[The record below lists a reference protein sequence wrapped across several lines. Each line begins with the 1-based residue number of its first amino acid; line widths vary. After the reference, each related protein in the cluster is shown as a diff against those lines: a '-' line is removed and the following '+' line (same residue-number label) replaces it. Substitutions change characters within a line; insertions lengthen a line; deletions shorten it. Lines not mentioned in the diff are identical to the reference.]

1 MFEESSKKQKL
12 KTGSPDK
19 GEPIF
24 LIIGKI
30 RKPHGVR
37 GEVLF
42 EVITDFPERIKE
54 GIPIFIGSQKKE
66 YAIEGLR
73 NHQSCL
79 LIKLRG
85 LNACEDV
92 EQFRNQMVYIR
103 TANVPKLPEHEY
115 YHHELVGMDVVED
128 GKLIGSV
135 REILET
141 GANDVLVV
149 MMNED
154 EILIPFIK
162 QVVLQVDKKGKTISV
177 KMQEWK

>member
-1 MFEESSKKQKL
+1 MFADSSKKQKT

-24 LIIGKI
+24 LIIGRI
-30 RKPHGVR
+30 RKPHGVK

-54 GIPIFIGSQKKE
+54 GITIFIGAQKKE
-66 YAIEGLR
+66 YKVESIR
-73 NHQSCL
+73 THQSHL
-79 LIKLRG
+79 LLKLHG
-85 LNACEDV
+85 LNTCEDV
-92 EQFRNQMVYIR
+92 EQFRNQMVYVR
-103 TANVPKLPEHEY
+103 TANIPKLPENEY
-115 YHHELVGMDVVED
+115 YHHELIGMSVLED
-128 GKLIGSV
+128 GKLIGDV
-135 REILET
+135 REVLET

-149 MMNED
+149 MVNQD

-162 QVVLQVDKKGKTISV
+162 QVILNVDKKEKTISV

>member
-1 MFEESSKKQKL
+1 MFEDSSKKQKM

-24 LIIGKI
+24 LIIGRI

-37 GEVLF
+37 GEMLF

-54 GIPIFIGSQKKE
+54 GSVVFIGSQKKE
-66 YAIEGLR
+66 YAIESIR
-73 NHQSCL
+73 NHQSFF
-79 LIKLRG
+79 LIKLHG
-85 LNACEDV
+85 LNICEDI

-103 TANVPKLPEHEY
+103 TANIPNLPENEY
-115 YHHELVGMDVVED
+115 YHHELIGMAVVED
-128 GKLIGSV
+128 GNLIGNV
-135 REILET
+135 HEILET

-162 QVVLQVDKKGKTISV
+162 QVILEVNKKEKTISV